1 MTADLASTGLYTGS
15 GSTTGCLLVDVDAY
29 ARYTKRGATVE
40 VDKDITS
47 GAVNMVA
54 TIREVLASPDPSAT
68 KNVSF
73 GINL

>member
-1 MTADLASTGLYTGS
+1 M
-15 GSTTGCLLVDVDAY
+15 DAY